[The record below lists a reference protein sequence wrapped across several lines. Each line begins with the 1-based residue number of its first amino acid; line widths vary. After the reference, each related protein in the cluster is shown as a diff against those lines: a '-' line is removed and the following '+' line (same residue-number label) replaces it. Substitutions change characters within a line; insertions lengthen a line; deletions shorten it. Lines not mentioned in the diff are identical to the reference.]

1 MFHRARALLLATP
14 LLAACGGAPE
24 PQAPAAPSA
33 ISSAVAEPAAA
44 PLPPGSV
51 RRADMD
57 RALMRGPG
65 WLLSRVQTEEV
76 IRQNKF
82 VGWRLVAFPAE
93 WDGSGLQ
100 PGDVVTD
107 VNGTVLEKPDDL
119 WSTWLAASEAGEV
132 RIAFERDGKPS
143 AAVLTILGAPNPET
157 RKNLEAGAMIAPAE
171 TAEPSRGNTKDK
183 KRFETKVIG
192 GDASEPSDVSEF

>member
-1 MFHRARALLLATP
+1 MLQRARVLLLAMP
-14 LLAACGGAPE
+14 LVAACGGAPE

-33 ISSAVAEPAAA
+33 TSSAVAEPAAA

-93 WDGSGLQ
+93 WDASGLQ
-100 PGDVVTD
+100 PGDVITD

-119 WSTWLAASEAGEV
+119 WSTWLAASEVGEV
-132 RIAFERDGKPS
+132 RIAYERDGKPT
-143 AAVLTILGAPNPET
+143 ATVLTILGAPNPET
-157 RKNLEAGAMIAPAE
+157 RKNLEAGAMIAPSE
-171 TAEPSRGNTKDK
+171 PSEPSRPKSKDK